1 MRPSVIVALALV
13 LGLLAPVAAEAG
25 TPIALAERQVVSL
38 EFVQPVARLAVTDL
52 EVVGLEA
59 DGARVR
65 VTGLRGGRAELR
77 IVFADGAIADYD
89 LTVAAVSRPAKANG
103 L

>member
-1 MRPSVIVALALV
+1 MRPSLIEALAVV
-13 LGLLAPVAAEAG
+13 LGLVAPVVAAAG
-25 TPIALAERQVVSL
+25 TPIALAERQVVTIEL
-38 EFVQPVARLAVTDL
+38 VQPVARLAVTDL

-77 IVFADGAIADYD
+77 VVFADGAVADYE
-89 LTVAAVSRPAKANG
+89 LTVAAVSRPAKAAG
-103 L
+103 P